1 MNFSEFLSHVKEQT
15 EPALVI
21 SNNTTSSGID
31 GFSPISPDF
40 KSLFDALSKGGNF
53 VVQLSSPL
61 PQSTYNLIKQY
72 IDRKDE
78 VSVFTDGSWHKTA
91 INIQTTR
98 LLLVVDTDTLTEIEQ
113 EYPMRQI
120 VGMVFEDNQ

>member
-1 MNFSEFLSHVKEQT
+1 M
-15 EPALVI
+15 
-21 SNNTTSSGID
+21 
-31 GFSPISPDF
+31 
-40 KSLFDALSKGGNF
+40 
-53 VVQLSSPL
+53 
-61 PQSTYNLIKQY
+61 
-72 IDRKDE
+72 
-78 VSVFTDGSWHKTA
+78 SVFTDGSWHKTA